1 MGQSP
6 ACPAVSSR
14 DPAPRPASTAARGPG
29 APSAP
34 GPSQGVVVRLPLH
47 ALDVAPA
54 GPARV
59 GRGRARRRVSTDT
72 RQSTSPAVQKGGRR
86 VSFTPGSAPIPSRSA
101 AMTPFPVHAGVGAH
115 PEVTRRPPLSAPP
128 TPPGRDGGAA
138 GGSDRTQGVIDRVQ
152 TAVGVA
158 AGQDPRGSRRAGPSA
173 TPLLVCY
180 APSPSAVRE
189 KGA

>member
-14 DPAPRPASTAARGPG
+14 DPAPRPASTAAWILVPHPPRDRPRAWSSGS
-29 APSAP
+29 PSTRST
-34 GPSQGVVVRLPLH
+34 PSPR
-47 ALDVAPA
+47 A
-54 GPARV
+54 PARV

-72 RQSTSPAVQKGGRR
+72 RQSTFPAVQKGGRR
-86 VSFTPGSAPIPSRSA
+86 VSFTPGSAPLPSRSG

-115 PEVTRRPPLSAPP
+115 PEVTRQPPLSAPL

-158 AGQDPRGSRRAGPSA
+158 AGQDPRGSRRAGSST